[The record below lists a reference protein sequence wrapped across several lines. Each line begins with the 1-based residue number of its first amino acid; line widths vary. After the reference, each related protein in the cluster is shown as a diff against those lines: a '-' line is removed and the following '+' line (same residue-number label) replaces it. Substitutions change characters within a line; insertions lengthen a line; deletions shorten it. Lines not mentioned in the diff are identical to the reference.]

1 MNLNK
6 PIALV
11 KVCHECGMA
20 GEFYGHEHQNCT
32 ECGTEVMVLRG
43 IPKTVPYIKP
53 EGLNVL
59 SLFDGASCGRVALD
73 KAGIPVKNYFA
84 CEIDTYAMEISKK
97 NYPEIKQLG
106 DVQWISKHMFATL
119 KIDLLIGG
127 SPCQSFSK
135 AGDGTGFD
143 GSSKLFWEY
152 VRILK
157 EVKPTYFL
165 LENVSMK
172 KEWEEIITKAV
183 GVEPIK
189 INSGKLSAQNRK
201 RLYWTNIPNVKQPDD
216 LGLVLSDILLDNS
229 EVEEKFFL
237 TDKAISYMDR
247 IRDVKRGKSRWEH
260 HKNPLEGKSACL
272 TANMYKGVPYG
283 VVQFDKCEQ
292 IASVDLKGHDQIKRV
307 YSEKAKAPT
316 VNACT
321 GGNHQPKVLDRERQI
336 ARKLTPLE
344 CERLQTLPDN
354 YTEGV
359 SNTQRYKMIGNG
371 WTVDVISHIF
381 KNIDVQQD

>member
-1 MNLNK
+1 MDLTMPK
-6 PIALV
+6 ELK
-11 KVCHECGMA
+11 KVCHECRNKVSLHG
-20 GEFYGHEHQNCT
+20 YQHQNCP
-32 ECGTEVMVLRG
+32 ECGKEIMVLKG
-43 IPKTVPYIKP
+43 IKVTVPYIAP
-53 EGLNVL
+53 TGLNVL
-59 SLFDGASCGRVALD
+59 SLFDGASCGRVALER
-73 KAGIPVKNYFA
+73 ANIPVKNYFA
-84 CEIDTYAMEISKK
+84 CEIDQYAMEISKK

-106 DVQWISKHMFATL
+106 DVKFISKYMFPNH

-135 AGDGTGFD
+135 AGDGSGFD
-143 GSSKLFWEY
+143 GSSQLFWEY

-172 KEWEEIITKAV
+172 KEWEDIITDAI
-183 GVEPIK
+183 GVKPIK

-201 RLYWTNIPNVKQPDD
+201 RLYWTNIPSVGQPEDK
-216 LGLVLSDILLDNS
+216 GLCLSDILLDNKD
-229 EVEEKFFL
+229 VEEKFYL
-237 TDKAISYMDR
+237 SDKAIRYMDR
-247 IRDVKRGKSRWEH
+247 VRDVKRNKSRWEH
-260 HKNPLEGKSACL
+260 HQNPLDGKSACL

-283 VVQFDKCEQ
+283 VVKFDRCEQ
-292 IASVDLKGHDQIKRV
+292 IATVNIKGHDQIKRV
-307 YSEKAKAPT
+307 YSENAKSPT
-316 VNACT
+316 INACT

-371 WTVDVISHIF
+371 WTIDVIAHIF
-381 KNIDVQQD
+381 KNIDI